1 MNWNLLTYDEAKS
14 IATEAT
20 DALFYEATTEVDGY
34 KISMFN
40 YRLANYS
47 DFIKYNANE
56 LRGLTFVF
64 DKDGSYKRYLMLHKF
79 WNLNQVEETLY
90 NNVKDFKI
98 KNVMTKEDGSLIS
111 FIKLPNGKVM
121 ARSKMSL
128 ISDQAVAAT
137 NLYNTNNDIKVLVD
151 VALNNDIA
159 LFFEYVSRENKIV
172 LDYSKEDL
180 ILLKARDNNTGD
192 YIDIENE
199 IVTNV
204 NTADFHNYTLDEVIE
219 LANTTENMEGWV
231 IETEN
236 NLMKIKTDWYF
247 TRHKLFTE
255 QLNRAND
262 VVKLILDEEIDD
274 VLAQLSDSEADMAKR
289 DWIEG
294 VEKAV
299 SNYISTA
306 NNNIERLVNDYKGD
320 RKEFALTYRKDKW
333 FSMAMN
339 VINGKDKYEGIKQ
352 RLFKDTYHLKEA
364 ENWIKVYG

>member
-1 MNWNLLTYDEAKS
+1 
-14 IATEAT
+14 
-20 DALFYEATTEVDGY
+20 
-34 KISMFN
+34 
-40 YRLANYS
+40 
-47 DFIKYNANE
+47 
-56 LRGLTFVF
+56 
-64 DKDGSYKRYLMLHKF
+64 
-79 WNLNQVEETLY
+79 
-90 NNVKDFKI
+90 
-98 KNVMTKEDGSLIS
+98 
-111 FIKLPNGKVM
+111 M

-137 NLYNTNNDIKVLVD
+137 NLYNTNNDIKKLVD
-151 VALNNDIA
+151 NALNNDVA

-180 ILLKARDNNTGD
+180 ILLRARDNNTGD
-192 YIDIENE
+192 YID
-199 IVTNV
+199 VRDFDTNV
-204 NTADFHNYTLDEVIE
+204 SVANFHDYTLDEVIE
-219 LANTTENMEGWV
+219 LAKTAENTEGWV

-247 TRHKLFTE
+247 HRHKLFTE

-289 DWIEG
+289 DWIED

-299 SNYISTA
+299 SNYISLA
-306 NNNIERLVNDYKGD
+306 NTNIDNLVNDYKGD
-320 RKEFALTYRKDKW
+320 KKEFALTYRKDKW

-352 RLFKDTYHLKEA
+352 RIFKDTYHLKSA